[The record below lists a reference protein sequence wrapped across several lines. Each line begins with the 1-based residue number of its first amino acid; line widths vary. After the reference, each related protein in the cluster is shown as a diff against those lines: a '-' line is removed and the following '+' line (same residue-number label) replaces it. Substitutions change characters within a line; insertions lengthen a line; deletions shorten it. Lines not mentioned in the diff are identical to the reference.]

1 MSDDYEPALLA
12 DELPKEILEKLP
24 TNWTRHCADQTIN
37 HLLLWRHHLEGDY
50 KAKVKN
56 HDAVMK
62 KLAEARA
69 KGSSIAGSISQQLV
83 EDNRLLLNAHD
94 RLRNL
99 ENVINQQI
107 NEMEQQARLES
118 ERFNTKVL
126 GWIAIVI
133 SIISLVLNSYK
144 RNDSL
149 EIASSVA
156 DSRVL
161 KFFSEEWTGEL
172 RNQFKNEIKKP
183 LEDRMSSI
191 EGSLVEMRTQINR
204 DRKVIKKKKER
215 I

>member
-1 MSDDYEPALLA
+1 
-12 DELPKEILEKLP
+12 
-24 TNWTRHCADQTIN
+24 
-37 HLLLWRHHLEGDY
+37 
-50 KAKVKN
+50 
-56 HDAVMK
+56 
-62 KLAEARA
+62 
-69 KGSSIAGSISQQLV
+69 
-83 EDNRLLLNAHD
+83 
-94 RLRNL
+94 
-99 ENVINQQI
+99 
-107 NEMEQQARLES
+107 
-118 ERFNTKVL
+118 
-126 GWIAIVI
+126 
-133 SIISLVLNSYK
+133 VLNSYK